1 MIASFIVELQRLFK
15 RPIIISHFFYAK
27 TQGAYEAIG
36 DGCIAFSSQINSTS
50 QIQRKKTVR
59 KRLPACCDCAA
70 PKGCFSPAKS
80 LKPHLVACPACRF
93 SLAYLNANGN
103 EPTAR
108 LTLLPLVPA
117 AFFGVHG
124 KDKHKDV
131 EGVSRICYIKNIGIG
146 KIEKLFTN
154 ARNAISVPIAEWL

>member
-1 MIASFIVELQRLFK
+1 MYRLFK
-15 RPIIISHFFYAK
+15 SD
-27 TQGAYEAIG
+27 Q
-36 DGCIAFSSQINSTS
+36 STS

-154 ARNAISVPIAEWL
+154 ARNAISVPIANGVVPFEDIAFCFPAQKVEGITW